1 MSVWESDDRWR
12 WSIIRETNDDI
23 NVYCN
28 VYFVLIRSCCSRLF
42 FTMFSS
48 FFPLLSPTYIFQQIS
63 MNRFFFIIGCCNNP
77 PSFCALPGL
86 VTTPWSK
93 SLIFLEIFSG
103 FQEILSP
110 PYFYLSPNCIDFGT
124 LEQQRHKRS
133 IPASAKSHFHLLP
146 EGLSAQVKNLFL
158 CLCVCHHFNI
168 LKIGPLYHPRI
179 MSDPTYQILLGRG
192 WCQLSSGDVND
203 THKDKYTD

>member
-12 WSIIRETNDDI
+12 WSISETKDL

-28 VYFVLIRSCCSRLF
+28 VYLVLIRSCCSRLF

-63 MNRFFFIIGCCNNP
+63 MNRFFLIIGCCNNP
-77 PSFCALPGL
+77 PSFSAPPGL

-133 IPASAKSHFHLLP
+133 IPASVKSHFHSTP
-146 EGLSAQVKNLFL
+146 PTRGVECTSQKSVSLF
-158 CLCVCHHFNI
+158 VC
-168 LKIGPLYHPRI
+168 
-179 MSDPTYQILLGRG
+179 
-192 WCQLSSGDVND
+192 LSSLQYFENRPFISS
-203 THKDKYTD
+203 

>member
-1 MSVWESDDRWR
+1 
-12 WSIIRETNDDI
+12 
-23 NVYCN
+23 
-28 VYFVLIRSCCSRLF
+28 
-42 FTMFSS
+42 MFSS

-63 MNRFFFIIGCCNNP
+63 MNRFFLIIGCCNNP
-77 PSFCALPGL
+77 PSFSAPPGL

-133 IPASAKSHFHLLP
+133 IPASVKSHFHSTP
-146 EGLSAQVKNLFL
+146 PTRGVECTSQKSVSLF
-158 CLCVCHHFNI
+158 VCHMDMVDQVNI
-168 LKIGPLYHPRI
+168 FRVNIIQGEYFEYLIWGCY
-179 MSDPTYQILLGRG
+179 MSWLTGRRGGLGRSIK
-192 WCQLSSGDVND
+192 WPVVE
-203 THKDKYTD
+203 